1 MNYNKIVSEL
11 LGQLKEKIDSSTCE
25 LSEEEAL
32 SIMSNIGHIRLNKQ
46 QVADRYKVSPKTID
60 RREAAGEFPQ
70 SHKIQTTKRHWYLD
84 ELIKFEQDEQLLTD

>member
-11 LGQLKEKIDSSTCE
+11 LGQLKEKIDSGTCE

-32 SIMSNIGHIRLNKQ
+32 SIMSNIGHISLNKQ

-84 ELIKFEQDEQLLTD
+84 ELIKFEQDGQLLTD